1 MPADNK
7 DKVTILKLQKQKQN
21 NVKTVGVT
29 AYDYPQA
36 LMADNAGVDWV
47 LVGDSLGMTTL
58 GYKTTIPVTMDDMLR
73 SARSCIAWSYP
84 CVYRWRSSL
93 YVISDLK

>member
-21 NVKTVGVT
+21 GVKTVGVT

-36 LMADNAGVDWV
+36 VSYTHL
-47 LVGDSLGMTTL
+47 TL
-58 GYKTTIPVTMDDMLR
+58 PTNREV
-73 SARSCIAWSYP
+73 
-84 CVYRWRSSL
+84 
-93 YVISDLK
+93 

>member
-7 DKVTILKLQKQKQN
+7 DKVTILKLQKQKKN

-36 LMADNAGVDWV
+36 LMADNSGVDWV

-73 SARSCIAWSYP
+73 
-84 CVYRWRSSL
+84 
-93 YVISDLK
+93 

>member
-7 DKVTILKLQKQKQN
+7 DKVTILKLQKQKKN

-36 LMADNAGVDWV
+36 LMADNSGLELLW
-47 LVGDSLGMTTL
+47 M
-58 GYKTTIPVTMDDMLR
+58 I
-73 SARSCIAWSYP
+73 C
-84 CVYRWRSSL
+84 
-93 YVISDLK
+93 

>member
-7 DKVTILKLQKQKQN
+7 DKVTILKLRKQKQN

-36 LMADNAGVDWV
+36 LMADNAGVDWI
-47 LVGDSLGMTTL
+47 LVGDSLGTVSYTHLTL
-58 GYKTTIPVTMDDMLR
+58 PTNDQV
-73 SARSCIAWSYP
+73 
-84 CVYRWRSSL
+84 
-93 YVISDLK
+93 

>member
-7 DKVTILKLQKQKQN
+7 DKVTILKLRKQKQN

-36 LMADNAGVDWV
+36 LMADNAGCLLYTSPSPRD
-47 LVGDSLGMTTL
+47 LSTSRM
-58 GYKTTIPVTMDDMLR
+58 PS
-73 SARSCIAWSYP
+73 SA
-84 CVYRWRSSL
+84 
-93 YVISDLK
+93 

>member
-7 DKVTILKLQKQKQN
+7 DKVTILKLRKQKQN

-36 LMADNAGVDWV
+36 LMADNAGVDWI

-58 GYKTTIPVTMDDMLR
+58 GYKSTCLLYTSPSPRDQRGSRMPS
-73 SARSCIAWSYP
+73 SA
-84 CVYRWRSSL
+84 
-93 YVISDLK
+93 

>member
-7 DKVTILKLQKQKQN
+7 DKVTILKLRKQKQN

-36 LMADNAGVDWV
+36 LMADNAGVDWI
-47 LVGDSLGMTTL
+47 LVGDSWYDHFG
-58 GYKTTIPVTMDDMLR
+58 IQEHH
-73 SARSCIAWSYP
+73 P
-84 CVYRWRSSL
+84 CHHG
-93 YVISDLK
+93 

>member
-7 DKVTILKLQKQKQN
+7 DKVTILKLRKQKQN

-36 LMADNAGVDWV
+36 LMADNAGVDWI

-58 GYKTTIPVTMDDMLR
+58 GYKSTIPVSYTHLR
-73 SARSCIAWSYP
+73 APRDVEESRMPSSA
-84 CVYRWRSSL
+84 
-93 YVISDLK
+93 

>member
-7 DKVTILKLQKQKQN
+7 DKVTILKLRKQKQN

-36 LMADNAGVDWV
+36 LMADNAGVDWI
-47 LVGDSLGMTTL
+47 LVGD
-58 GYKTTIPVTMDDMLR
+58 YDDRNLMVLCNHQKR
-73 SARSCIAWSYP
+73 FKPSP
-84 CVYRWRSSL
+84 P
-93 YVISDLK
+93 